1 MLAGH
6 RSSSKRQ
13 LPSCPHLRSLAGG
26 LAIIG
31 LAACGD
37 ATGPDI
43 GPEIDGYTGEEIDY
57 FAEIAFGAE
66 FGGANARLRKWRQS
80 IRIKTHGDPTAEDE
94 ATLTEVVEE
103 LDDLIGV
110 IQLELTDDDDG
121 DIDIHFA
128 PESEFSDILS
138 DYIPTNYGF
147 FWVWWNASS
156 EIVRS
161 VILITTEQVTQQE
174 RSHLIREELTQS
186 LGLMRDSPR
195 FSGSIFQQAWTATT
209 EYAPIDRI
217 LIEMLYRE
225 ELTPGMTRDAA
236 LSVLSDLPRL
246 DGSASTW
253 IPTPTGLSRSRSSTD
268 TAGSAGGS

>member
-6 RSSSKRQ
+6 WSSAKRD
-13 LPSCPHLRSLAGG
+13 LPSCRHWRSLAGG
-26 LAIIG
+26 LATIG

-37 ATGPDI
+37 ATGPDT

-57 FAEIAFGAE
+57 FAEVAFGAE
-66 FGGANARLRKWRQS
+66 FGGASARLRKWRQS

-103 LDDLIGV
+103 LDDLIDV
-110 IQLELTDDDDG
+110 VQLELTDNDA

-128 PESEFSDILS
+128 PESEFSDILP
-138 DYIPTNYGF
+138 DYIPTNLGF

-195 FSGSIFQQAWTATT
+195 FPGSIFQQAWTATT
-209 EYAPIDRI
+209 EYAPIDRV

-236 LSVLSDLPRL
+236 LSVLGDLPRL
-246 DGSASTW
+246 DGSASQW
-253 IPTPTGLSRSRSSTD
+253 ITTPTGLSRSRSSTD